1 MASNLIQKEPDP
13 EPAVSRLSIGVGK
26 YRKEAAWRNEFRP
39 AAACCCTN
47 ISLIFTIETMD
58 EVNKRTHKI
67 KSGHTLHQVWHT
79 NLMQSGDECV
89 TSIISEMQ

>member
-58 EVNKRTHKI
+58 EVNKRA
-67 KSGHTLHQVWHT
+67 HTKKKWAHTTPSISHNKFDAVWR
-79 NLMQSGDECV
+79 
-89 TSIISEMQ
+89 

>member
-1 MASNLIQKEPDP
+1 MASNMIQKEPDP

-58 EVNKRTHKI
+58 EVNKRAHK
-67 KSGHTLHQVWHT
+67 KKWAHTTPSISHNKFDAVWR
-79 NLMQSGDECV
+79 
-89 TSIISEMQ
+89 